1 MTTTLNCNNILNC
14 IYIESIIGTGIAV
27 KLCKQ
32 CSQVA
37 GPYKGNSSCS
47 LCRVL
52 LLRERQTFTAVRL
65 VGLAGDVT
73 RRAPVEGRAVRALV
87 AMAIG

>member
-1 MTTTLNCNNILNC
+1 
-14 IYIESIIGTGIAV
+14 V

-37 GPYKGNSSCS
+37 GPYKGNSLCS

-52 LLRERQTFTAVRL
+52 LLRERQTFTTVRL
-65 VGLAGDVT
+65 VDLAGDVA
-73 RRAPVEGRAVRALV
+73 RRALIEGCAVRALV
-87 AMAIG
+87 EMVIG